1 VSTYQELAEL
11 LVAEA
16 NSLLDELD
24 GRGEALPT
32 RERKLLKACGHL
44 HRAAE
49 LVLELDPSDS
59 LSAAVRSLS
68 DLCCCGHDQGDHE
81 TKTPYRCE
89 PYYHNE
95 CDCPGY
101 APASDD
107 DLGTLPDFMTEPPTA
122 APTTP
127 PEVA

>member
-1 VSTYQELAEL
+1 MSTYQELAEL

-16 NSLLDELD
+16 NTLLDELD
-24 GRGEALPT
+24 DRGEVLPT
-32 RERKLLKACGHL
+32 RERKLLQACGHL

-59 LSAAVRSLS
+59 LTAAVRALS
-68 DLCCCGHDQGDHE
+68 DLCLCGHDRGDHE
-81 TKTPYRCE
+81 TKAPYRCE
-89 PYYHNE
+89 PYYDNE

-101 APASDD
+101 APARPM
-107 DLGTLPDFMTEPPTA
+107 LETLPDFMTEPPTA